1 MLKKTVYLVSL
12 SSLLLLVN
20 GCSSIWGVHTYN
32 EEFGLLENEEANQQ
46 LEQEELANQEE
57 IQKYYNE
64 LNNGVEFQPEEGTFL
79 AEDWVQPQPKITY
92 KYDGDPNFYSEDEL
106 PANKARLGNVIVKVP
121 SSMSK
126 EEVLSELGGV

>member
-1 MLKKTVYLVSL
+1 MLRKSIYFLPLCT
-12 SSLLLLVN
+12 LLLMMN
-20 GCSSIWGVHTYN
+20 GCSSISGVHAYNNDFGIVESPEVDKQLEREELVMN
-32 EEFGLLENEEANQQ
+32 EEFQKYANQM
-46 LEQEELANQEE
+46 N
-57 IQKYYNE
+57 NE
-64 LNNGVEFQPEEGTFL
+64 VEFRPEEGTFL

-126 EEVLSELGGV
+126 EEVLSKLGGV